1 MTITVFI
8 SDLDGTL
15 IDTRERVI
23 QAHVDGLQ
31 GIGYPVEATQVRSLY
46 QFSFDARDLLSRL
59 NLHLNESEFIKYLG
73 GFRDSFYANWQLSHV
88 FPGTIETLQTVQ
100 SQVKYMRLITS
111 RQDMDKTRKEVRRF
125 GLHRFFDKT
134 FTRGDLAH
142 AEGKDRIPL
151 FPFVPHR
158 RRLIQLAL
166 QDIEVDGE
174 VWVVGDSMN
183 EVKAAQSLG
192 FVTIGVL
199 TSYGTK
205 DDLAPFARHIIN
217 SISEIVQLI

>member
-1 MTITVFI
+1 MTINVFI

-23 QAHVDGLQ
+23 QAHVDGLHA
-31 GIGYPVEATQVRSLY
+31 IGYPVEVTQVRSLY
-46 QFSFDARDLLSRL
+46 RFTSDARDLLSQL
-59 NLHLNESEFIKYLG
+59 NLQLNESEFIRYLR
-73 GFRDSFYANWQLSHV
+73 GFRDSFYANWELSQV
-88 FPGTIETLQTVQ
+88 FPGAFEALQKVQ
-100 SQVKYMRLITS
+100 SKVEYMRLITS
-111 RQDMDKTRKEVRRF
+111 RQYTDQTSKEIQRF
-125 GLHRFFDKT
+125 GLHRLFDKI

-151 FPFVPHR
+151 YPFVPHR

-166 QDIEVDGE
+166 QDIKVDGE

-192 FVTIGVL
+192 LTAIGVL
-199 TSYGTK
+199 TSYSTK